1 MKKAVVL
8 LSGGLDSATV
18 LAIAK
23 QQGYQC
29 YTMSF
34 DYGQRHRAELNASN
48 ILAEAMSAV
57 EHKVINIDLTAIGG
71 SALTDTTI
79 AVPKQHQDGI
89 PITYVPAR
97 NTVFLSIALGWA
109 EVLEADAIF
118 VGVNA
123 VDYSGYPDCRPE
135 YIAAFETMANLATKT
150 GIEGNKLTIETPLID
165 LSKQAI
171 IEKGISLGVDY
182 SLTVSCYQADSEGRA
197 CGECDSCRFRHEGF
211 MQAGIADP
219 TRYQA

>member
-182 SLTVSCYQADSEGRA
+182 SLTVSCYQADGEGRA

>member
-34 DYGQRHRAELNASN
+34 DYGQRHRAELNASA